1 MDREKY
7 YKAAQIGA
15 DFITT
20 GMGELSLKNAFKE
33 MCDEIITNNDTNT
46 ESVIGHRQLLADKI
60 VIDSIRLL
68 SWQDQERLKT
78 YLYKLAENQG

>member
-78 YLYKLAENQG
+78 HLYKLAENQG

>member
-20 GMGELSLKNAFKE
+20 GMGEFSLKNAFKE
-33 MCDEIITNNDTNT
+33 ICDEVIANNDTNT

-68 SWQDQERLKT
+68 SWQDQERQKT
-78 YLYKLAENQG
+78 HLYKLAENQG

>member
-20 GMGELSLKNAFKE
+20 GMGEFSLKNAFKE
-33 MCDEIITNNDTNT
+33 ICDEIIANNDTNT

-60 VIDSIRLL
+60 IIDSIRFL
-68 SWQDQERLKT
+68 SWEDQERLKT
-78 YLYKLAENQG
+78 YLYKLAGNQG